1 MSAFVSLFAPTPLAF
16 WMHAACLFAAIP
28 CKVVS
33 SFSLMP
39 CLSDCSV
46 CLQPCKSREHPSEP
60 LHPVWAQRRHV
71 PPLSSV
77 QPPPSPRS
85 QSPNGPAALV
95 ARARCCSAP
104 SYAAAICMFP
114 IHSPTPIAHLCSDAR
129 RPVFFSLCF
138 FALVFFFLLGAA
150 LCAQI
155 AAARSL
161 KPPEPER
168 NSLTRS
174 CQAYTGTRRRV
185 RARRVKDIPGL
196 RGLSQADVYAAA
208 EKCFARIQSRL
219 WSVGLCCSVSLSF
232 SFLFLFFLCWPLA
245 WLGLVCRLNHRGYLR
260 RFRRALV
267 DHWADRTPCTRP
279 DRQPCLE

>member
-1 MSAFVSLFAPTPLAF
+1 MLPVCLPPSLAKLSL
-16 WMHAACLFAAIP
+16 H
-28 CKVVS
+28 
-33 SFSLMP
+33 FSLMP

-138 FALVFFFLLGAA
+138 FALVFFFSFGRRPMRTDCRSAVAQAA
-150 LCAQI
+150 GTRAQF
-155 AAARSL
+155 ANSKL
-161 KPPEPER
+161 PGLHR
-168 NSLTRS
+168 NSSPSASAS
-174 CQAYTGTRRRV
+174 CQRHSRPAWPFTSRR
-185 RARRVKDIPGL
+185 
-196 RGLSQADVYAAA
+196 
-208 EKCFARIQSRL
+208 
-219 WSVGLCCSVSLSF
+219 LCSS
-232 SFLFLFFLCWPLA
+232 
-245 WLGLVCRLNHRGYLR
+245 
-260 RFRRALV
+260 
-267 DHWADRTPCTRP
+267 
-279 DRQPCLE
+279 